1 MCFSQLPWFQSCFE
15 TRTAKWPLVSSKV
28 STDIGLP
35 YAFNWARVCVCVG
48 SRNGLSCLVR
58 QSTPSRPKPLHSPT
72 CKQCVID
79 KSLHLH
85 IIQLM
90 NNNYTIEE
98 IWRPVAFVYSFDC
111 VQDCLKSSAW
121 HVCCHRRHF
130 HHLTLQQISGW
141 FDDRIPVYKAILETG
156 RYSECCW
163 VVDVAYANV
172 VLLTLSNCFCTS
184 VRLVIVTCC
193 NFHGKIF

>member
-15 TRTAKWPLVSSKV
+15 TGTAKWPLVSSKV

-35 YAFNWARVCVCVG
+35 YAFNWARVCVCVYCVG

-85 IIQLM
+85 ILQLM

-111 VQDCLKSSAW
+111 VQDCPKSSAW

-141 FDDRIPVYKAILETG
+141 FDDLVPVYLGTYRLFWKLAVIA
-156 RYSECCW
+156 S
-163 VVDVAYANV
+163 VV
-172 VLLTLSNCFCTS
+172 VLLT
-184 VRLVIVTCC
+184 
-193 NFHGKIF
+193 